1 MMYHFGNWNTKM
13 ILKLLATVLLFS
25 VGIAETF
32 GQNRQKIP
40 IDGNRWYQLTNVEK
54 GLQQLFDGDL
64 FTAVDA
70 QFDKIIPLHESY
82 YPLLKGES
90 MVIDSIRFYDWN
102 GISTKPF
109 TLYII
114 DSNWNRKPIASFDGS
129 KYDRWVGPYPER
141 PDIIKLDIAARNI
154 MYLMIVAEND
164 FPSEIEC
171 YGYYTPP
178 SATTPILKRKIPL
191 SNLLGV
197 NGYEWNFSDPL
208 TDPFIIDPKRLNAV
222 KSFSGFRHY
231 LDWQKLEYKPG
242 SYTYSPTRS
251 GSWNYDAIYETCLKE
266 GIDVLACLKTL
277 PDWMVDSYP
286 DSLKDLENNPV
297 FYGKNLNDPSSYI
310 EQAKV
315 AFQFAARYGKNKMVD
330 QRLLNVYD
338 TARWTGDEINQVKVG
353 LGLIEYIE
361 CENERDKWWKGRKA
375 YQTGREYAANLSAFY
390 DGHKN
395 TLGSGVGVKNADSSM
410 KVVMAGVALATTDY
424 FRGMIDWCKEFR
436 GFKPDGSVNICWD
449 IINYHL
455 YTNSSNLNRAIAPE
469 LKSSNTNADSIAKA
483 FIQSAAVYLNNMPV
497 WVTET
502 GFDINPKS
510 PNKAIAIGNKSVLQT
525 QADWILRTALLY
537 SRNGIMKQFFY
548 QLEDDTPDS
557 EQLYAT
563 SGLYGDQLKPR
574 PAADF
579 IRQTNKLFG
588 SYYYNKTLNAD
599 PLVDEYLLNDTSKMY
614 IVYIPDEKGRT
625 ELYTLDLGNADSA
638 YLYSPIAGMDNMQ
651 LSRIKTSNGK
661 IIVTATETPLFVK
674 GVGYLSQVPST
685 SSGIKVF
692 PNPVKNNLTIQG
704 LHNGINQQ
712 ITIFNSLGKTIT
724 RGNTAS
730 NTYQVNTSSYSAGI
744 YYVEI
749 RNNDQK
755 QTISFIKSN

>member
-1 MMYHFGNWNTKM
+1 MQRFDFWNSNRRMRLLIFG
-13 ILKLLATVLLFS
+13 LLLLIGS
-25 VGIAETF
+25 TESI

-40 IDGNRWYQLTNVEK
+40 IDGNRWYQLTNGEK

-64 FTAVDA
+64 FNSVDA
-70 QFDKIIPLHESY
+70 QYDKIIPYHESY

-109 TLYII
+109 TLFII
-114 DSNWNRKPIASFDGS
+114 DSNWNRKAIASFDGS

-141 PDIIKLDIAARNI
+141 PDIIKLDVAATKI
-154 MYLMIVAEND
+154 MYLMILAEND
-164 FPSEIEC
+164 FPSEIEL

-178 SATTPILKRKIPL
+178 ASTTPVLKRKIPL

-208 TDPFIIDPKRLNAV
+208 IDPFAVDSKKLNSV
-222 KSFSGFRHY
+222 KYFSGFRHY
-231 LDWQKLEYKPG
+231 LDWQKLEYKQG

-266 GIDVLACLKTL
+266 GISVLACLKTL
-277 PDWMVDSYP
+277 PNWMVDSYP

-297 FYGKNLNDPSSYI
+297 FYGKNLADPASYI
-310 EQAKV
+310 EQAKLG
-315 AFQFAARYGKNKMVD
+315 FQFAARYGKNKLVN
-330 QRLLNVYD
+330 RSLLSVFD
-338 TARWTGDEINQVKVG
+338 SSRFTGDEINQVKVG

-395 TLGSGVGVKNADSSM
+395 ILGVGVGVKNADSSM

-436 GFKPDGSVNICWD
+436 GFNPDGTVNICWD

-455 YTNSSNLNRAIAPE
+455 YTNNSALNRAIAPE

-483 FIQSAAVYLNNMPV
+483 FIQSAAIYLNNMPV

-502 GFDINPKS
+502 GFDIHPKS

-563 SGLYGDQLKPR
+563 SGLFGDQLQPR

-579 IRQTNKLFG
+579 IRQTKDLFG
-588 SYYYNKTLNAD
+588 AYYYNKTLNTD
-599 PLVDEYLLNDTSKMY
+599 PIVDQYLFNDTSQMY
-614 IVYIPDEKGRT
+614 VLYVPDEKGRT

-638 YLYSPIAGMDNMQ
+638 YLYSPTAGSPNMQ
-651 LSRIKTSNGK
+651 LTKLKTTNGK
-661 IIVTATETPLFVK
+661 IIVTATETPLFIK
-674 GVGYLSQVPST
+674 GVGYTSQLPST
-685 SSGIKVF
+685 NNGIKVF

-704 LHNGINQQ
+704 LNSGINQQ
-712 ITIFNSLGKTIT
+712 ITIFNSLGKTIS
-724 RGNTAS
+724 RGATSS
-730 NTYQVNTSSYSAGI
+730 NTYQVNTAPLSAGI

-749 RNNDQK
+749 RNNQQK
-755 QTISFIKSN
+755 QTLPFIKLN